1 MLYSAKIKNDQKY
14 VVTFYFFNCLTKIRF
29 SWFKIIV
36 FLFQKVFETKNMS
49 LKAMPNEYQFSG
61 INENN
66 SLCQTLPVVLNTEKR
81 ISPVHF
87 LPSPVNPGGHTHR
100 NPPKVFWQI
109 DLALQLCTFKLHSS
123 KSKD

>member
-1 MLYSAKIKNDQKY
+1 
-14 VVTFYFFNCLTKIRF
+14 
-29 SWFKIIV
+29 
-36 FLFQKVFETKNMS
+36 
-49 LKAMPNEYQFSG
+49 MPNEYQFSG

-66 SLCQTLPVVLNTEKR
+66 SLCQTLPVVLNNEKR

-123 KSKD
+123 KSKDQKQNRMNIEKMRLNIKIFCNVSTK